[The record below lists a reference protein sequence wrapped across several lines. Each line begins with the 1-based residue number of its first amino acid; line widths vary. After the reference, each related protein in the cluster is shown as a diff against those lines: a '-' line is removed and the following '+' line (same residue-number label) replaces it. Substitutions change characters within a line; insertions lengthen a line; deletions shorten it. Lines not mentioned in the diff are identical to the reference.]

1 MIKENCNFFGGDD
14 NNITLFGESAGA
26 SSIMILPFIKESKG
40 LFNRIIS
47 QSGSFAFTISKNE
60 GKSLIERLKKVM
72 KKNDLCVDDLMKLNE
87 NDIININNKLN
98 YYCLP
103 PMRDD
108 FVIPINCYEK
118 ISECYKDIDILIGS
132 NENEI
137 NYWIIECGYF
147 FLFNFLVK
155 IFVEN
160 IIKFRLDKNN
170 KNIFKK
176 YENVEKNNPYNNF
189 LNDLFFRCPAN
200 KIAELHSLNGG
211 NVYLYY
217 WTYPSSIPNF
227 GACHAIELA
236 YVFNNLTETHY
247 IGNEN
252 INYDLSKIVQ
262 EMWVNFAKFGN
273 PSNEKFKWEKYNS
286 KNKACMILGKDIK
299 IEYNLLKERGDI
311 IEPILNKYIPYEY
324 STISFNVPLIHKS
337 LFIFLGIFIL
347 IIGFLFKK

>member
-1 MIKENCNFFGGDD
+1 M
-14 NNITLFGESAGA
+14 
-26 SSIMILPFIKESKG
+26 
-40 LFNRIIS
+40 
-47 QSGSFAFTISKNE
+47 
-60 GKSLIERLKKVM
+60 
-72 KKNDLCVDDLMKLNE
+72 
-87 NDIININNKLN
+87 
-98 YYCLP
+98 
-103 PMRDD
+103 
-108 FVIPINCYEK
+108 
-118 ISECYKDIDILIGS
+118 
-132 NENEI
+132 
-137 NYWIIECGYF
+137 
-147 FLFNFLVK
+147 
-155 IFVEN
+155 FVEN

-337 LFIFLGIFIL
+337 LFIILGVFIL